1 MKILGISAF
10 YHDSA
15 AALVVDGKKKSQEME
30 TGKNFHDFFS
40 RQVLAQC
47 NVRTLSSSW
56 IWIRSAS
63 QMKDPNRWWPPQIP
77 APRWREAGQ
86 VALATDRGA
95 EKLLLLCQKRDN

>member
-1 MKILGISAF
+1 MIFFTAGLGAVRCS
-10 YHDSA
+10 
-15 AALVVDGKKKSQEME
+15 
-30 TGKNFHDFFS
+30 DFKL
-40 RQVLAQC
+40 QLDLDTIC
-47 NVRTLSSSW
+47 
-56 IWIRSAS
+56 I